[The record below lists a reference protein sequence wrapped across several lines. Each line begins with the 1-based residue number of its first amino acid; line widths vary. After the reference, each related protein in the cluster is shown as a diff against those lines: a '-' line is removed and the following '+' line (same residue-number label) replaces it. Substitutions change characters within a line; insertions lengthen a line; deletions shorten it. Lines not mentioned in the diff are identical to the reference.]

1 MASEIQTLL
10 ISRLGRIAAEHN
22 LTLAIAESCTG
33 GALCSAIVAHPKAS
47 GALERGFIVYSTDAK
62 CELLGLDR
70 GRVEECAGVS
80 EDIAMA
86 MAGAA
91 IAQSHADVGIA
102 ITGFAG
108 PREGSEEVGLVHLA
122 VARDHRLWHRE
133 LHLGALGREAVC
145 RNAVREALELAL
157 LAARTPDSLK
167 APTSSA
173 PQNNA
178 KSVSTAELA
187 PVRSSY
193 VS

>member
-80 EDIAMA
+80 ADIAKA
-86 MAGAA
+86 MASAA
-91 IAQSHADVGIA
+91 IAQSRADLGIA

-108 PREGSEEVGLVHLA
+108 PRQGSEEVGLVHLA
-122 VARDHRLWHRE
+122 VARNRRSWHRE
-133 LHLGALGREAVC
+133 LHLGAIGREAVC

-157 LAARTPDSLK
+157 LAARAPESLE
-167 APTSSA
+167 APTSSI
-173 PQNNA
+173 PPDNA
-178 KSVSTAELA
+178 KSVSTAELTV
-187 PVRSSY
+187 VRSSC
-193 VS
+193 V